1 MSRAANIYWDSRTGS
16 QTARRVTARRRK
28 PTAKPARRTTPFWLS
43 AGIVVSIF
51 VMLVVAINFRAF
63 TEMREEAAQNTMLGN
78 QIQNLLDENLA
89 LQEEIH
95 SLKTDP
101 EAIAREAK
109 RIGIIRR
116 GEKFTVAA
124 N

>member
-1 MSRAANIYWDSRTGS
+1 MSRAADIYWDSRTQS
-16 QTARRVTARRRK
+16 RAPRRVAARRRAK
-28 PTAKPARRTTPFWLS
+28 AAPTKRRSTPFWLS
-43 AGIVVSIF
+43 FTIVVSMF
-51 VMLVVAINFRAF
+51 VMLAVTINFRAF

-109 RIGIIRR
+109 RIGVIRR
-116 GEKFTVAA
+116 GEKFTVPA